1 MHVHVS
7 YNRPAMRTTVEIRD
21 DQRAKLL
28 ELAARR
34 GEKGFS
40 RIVEEAL
47 DRYFSGGDG
56 DDERVRRAL
65 AAIGSLDE
73 ESAERLEE
81 SARRIRATWR

>member
-1 MHVHVS
+1 MCMS
-7 YNRPAMRTTVEIRD
+7 ASLCSMRTTVEIRD

-47 DRYFSGGDG
+47 DQYLGGG
-56 DDERVRRAL
+56 GGREERVRRAL
-65 AAIGSLDE
+65 RAIGSLGSE
-73 ESAERLEE
+73 AAERLEE